1 MKNEME
7 ENKPKFSPRPWQRK
21 GRVICPKIQEDK
33 DNMEIVCRIH
43 ENRFASREDAN
54 GRLIEKA
61 PEMYQNMIDN
71 LTTIDLATSTA
82 STICANSCCWGRNCS
97 SCPVSEIIRL
107 LGVMKERTEKLKKEV
122 DGEA

>member
-1 MKNEME
+1 MS

-21 GRVICPKIQEDK
+21 GRLIVPIIPEDE
-33 DNMEIVCRIH
+33 NNHEIVCRIH

-71 LTTIDLATSTA
+71 LTTIDLANSTA
-82 STICANSCCWGRNCS
+82 ATICANNCCWQNCS
-97 SCPVSEIIRL
+97 SCPVCEIIRL
-107 LGVMKERTEKLKKEV
+107 LGVMKERTEKLKKKV